1 MGVNHRLRRCGLR
14 TTRLGLVVA
23 LLLAAGLGLAP
34 SAAAVSVSEEIALGR
49 RFELEARSRLP
60 LVFDVD
66 ALSYL
71 TRIGQRL
78 VGALGSQPFDYRF
91 YVTRDARVNAFAVP
105 GGVIYVNAGL
115 LLRAESDDELAGVL
129 GHEIAHIH
137 AHHLARQQEATRAF
151 GYAALLGML
160 LSAVRPELAVGSAAL
175 QAATQLQ
182 YQREFEQE
190 ADYQGARIMR
200 EAGYDPR
207 GLLAFFKKLMEE
219 QRANAAAATPYLLSH
234 PLTETRLTNLEAV
247 LKQLPGGTA
256 SSSAVPPR
264 RLGRI
269 QVRLRTLL
277 EPAATVVAFY
287 RARADAA
294 PNEAEN
300 FARLGLAYL
309 YAGQA
314 DLAGAAFER
323 AQQLGA
329 ADLAREIGRTK
340 LAERQFGEA
349 VRWLRQAV
357 ADDPA
362 DAVARFELG
371 RALLA
376 LGDEPGARDAFRQ
389 AVELVPNFDDA
400 HYQLGTL
407 AGRGGDEATGLYHL
421 GKSFYLRGEF
431 DKAAAYWDRALP
443 GLAPGSAQAREVG
456 EILEELRQTK
466 R

>member
-1 MGVNHRLRRCGLR
+1 M
-14 TTRLGLVVA
+14 
-23 LLLAAGLGLAP
+23 
-34 SAAAVSVSEEIALGR
+34 SVSDEIALGR
-49 RFELEARSRLP
+49 RFELQARSRLP

-78 VGALGSQPFDYRF
+78 VGVLGGQPFEYRF

-137 AHHLARQQEATRAF
+137 AHHLARQQEAMRVF
-151 GYAALLGML
+151 GYATLLGML

-175 QAATQLQ
+175 QAASKLQ

-207 GLLAFFKKLMEE
+207 GLVSFFRKLMDE

-247 LKQLPGGTA
+247 LKQLPDPRP
-256 SSSAVPPR
+256 SSPARPLR
-264 RLGRI
+264 GLGRI

-277 EPAATVVAFY
+277 EPPANVVTLY
-287 RARADAA
+287 RTQAEAA
-294 PNEAEN
+294 PEAEN
-300 FARLGLAYL
+300 LARLGLAYL
-309 YAGQA
+309 YAGQP
-314 DLAGAAFER
+314 DLARAAFDR
-323 AQQLGA
+323 AEQLGA
-329 ADLAREIGRTK
+329 ADLAREIGRTL
-340 LAERQFGEA
+340 LAQRQFGEA
-349 VRWLRQAV
+349 VSWLKRAV
-357 ADDPA
+357 AKDPA

-376 LGDEPGARDAFRQ
+376 SGDEPGARDAFRQ
-389 AVELVPNFDDA
+389 AVELVPTFEDA
-400 HYQLGTL
+400 HYQLGSL
-407 AGRGGDEATGLYHL
+407 AGRAGQEATGLYHL
-421 GKSFYLRGEF
+421 GKAFYLRGEF
-431 DKAAAYWDRALP
+431 DKAAAYWNRAMP
-443 GLAPGSAQAREVG
+443 GLAPGSPQAREVA
-456 EILEELRQTK
+456 ETLEELRQAP